1 VRERMRF
8 EWLETVDDALR
19 VALELAST

>member
-19 VALELAST
+19 VALELASI